1 MKALKGSVQGKD
13 FKSLTS
19 ADKEALL
26 ELLFK
31 RHDLIYGNAFN
42 RGVIFMAGKGLNL
55 LSEQVRHLTEVV
67 ITPEHADR
75 TESAEFRHD
84 KERLKADGHFKQ
96 GEDPVPQDGEK
107 PEEVLEEINKL

>member
-1 MKALKGSVQGKD
+1 MALSN
-13 FKSLTS
+13 
-19 ADKEALL
+19 
-26 ELLFK
+26 
-31 RHDLIYGNAFN
+31 GNAFN

-84 KERLKADGHFKQ
+84 KEKSWHLLG
-96 GEDPVPQDGEK
+96 GNEK
-107 PEEVLEEINKL
+107 N